1 MKECKWSTYIGRI
14 FNICTTFWNGRWTN
28 SQLAKIYS
36 DLKFEKYFNNS
47 LLMVIFYYA
56 LFSYIESNKTEV
68 VE

>member
-1 MKECKWSTYIGRI
+1 MEDR
-14 FNICTTFWNGRWTN
+14 TN

-47 LLMVIFYYA
+47 LLMVSFYYA